1 MKRPDT
7 FTAIDPVTNADSIT
21 AISCAEVL
29 RRRDKPVVLFTPA
42 LLFTRC
48 GFDRDPMVEFDAYMP
63 APSSDMRPFCVDLKK
78 ESEWFFRGMGIMPA
92 PGKTTPVNWDKR
104 LYLIDE
110 TRAAECFGFLSG
122 IAYSNPKTNLFAS
135 TFAYDLVI
143 PDPTSSS
150 HETLRVKVFGV
161 IGNTFVAYLDYN
173 RFSPQPVP
181 AVQVIHTPDPQL
193 VLNSIT
199 GKQIET
205 SFTGE
210 DPLTMRDDNG

>member
-7 FTAIDPVTNADSIT
+7 FTALDPVTNADNIT

-29 RRRDKPVVLFTPA
+29 RRREKPVVLFTPA
-42 LLFTRC
+42 LLFTRG
-48 GFDRDPMVEFDAYMP
+48 GFDRDPVVEFDAYMP
-63 APSSDMRPFCVDLKK
+63 APSSDLRPFCVDLKK
-78 ESEWFFRGMGIMPA
+78 DSEWFFSGLGIMPA
-92 PGKTTPVNWDKR
+92 PGRQMPINWDKR

-135 TFAYDLVI
+135 TFAYDITV
-143 PDPTSSS
+143 PDPTSSR
-150 HETLRVKVFGV
+150 HETLQVKVFGV
-161 IGNTFVAYLDYN
+161 IGNTFVAYLDYD
-173 RFSPQPVP
+173 RFSLQRVP
-181 AVQVIHTPDPQL
+181 TVKVVRTHDPQL

-199 GKQIET
+199 SKQIET
-205 SFTGE
+205 TFTGD